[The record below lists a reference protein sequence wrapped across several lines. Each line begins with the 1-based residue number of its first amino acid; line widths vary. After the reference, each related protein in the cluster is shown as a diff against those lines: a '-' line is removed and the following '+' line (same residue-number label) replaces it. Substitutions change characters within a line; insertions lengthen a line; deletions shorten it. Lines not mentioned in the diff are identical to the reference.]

1 MPDLNSFLEAYK
13 EEHIHIRKPVALEHV
28 GALIAQ
34 ADDTIVFENIEGY
47 PEFRLVDRLFST
59 RKAQARVLGCEPEE
73 VVRCL
78 AEVLRRGPKPL
89 KEVDGGPC
97 QERVILGEDV
107 DLSILPIVTHT
118 DLDPYPYTTSFVVH
132 RDPETGQYNQMYP
145 RCGVLSR
152 NEMVASF
159 VTPTANRI
167 LAKYKA
173 AGRKMPQAIV
183 IGVHPAWE
191 LAGTYSHPHDDW
203 WEFEL
208 FETISGHVGEVTRC
222 KTIDLVVPAEASIV
236 IEGYVDPNRR
246 AQDGPSP
253 GPTMLFT
260 PYATQQPVFEV
271 TAITMSENPIY
282 RNHLMTPFTDH
293 QEMPRLFHEAII
305 YERLRALSLVVH
317 DVYFPAGGGSL
328 CCIIQV
334 EARFDGQITDALLS
348 VLSAPF
354 LNMKMAIAVDPDI
367 DIYDYRD
374 VHYALSTRVD
384 PSRDVIVI
392 PNARAFPFDPTGHP
406 VLEAGPETE
415 QTRFP
420 SVVGK
425 WAIDATKPVP
435 YRAAERRNYERAWPP
450 AWGQV
455 KLEDYL
461 DEEDRP

>member
-1 MPDLNSFLEAYK
+1 MMPDLNSFLDKYQR
-13 EEHIHIRKPVALEHV
+13 EHLHIRKPVDLAHV
-28 GALIAQ
+28 GALTAQ
-34 ADDTIVFENIEGY
+34 ADETIVFENIEGY
-47 PEFRLVDRLFST
+47 ENYRLVDLLFHN
-59 RKAQARVLGCEPEE
+59 RKAQARVLGCEPED
-73 VVRCL
+73 VVRSL
-78 AEVLRRGPKPL
+78 AEVLRRGPRPL

-97 QERVILGEDV
+97 QTHVIQDEDV
-107 DLSILPIVTHT
+107 DLAALPIVVHT

-132 RDPETGQYNQMYP
+132 RDPETGQYNQMFP
-145 RCGVLSR
+145 RCGMLSR

-167 LAKYKA
+167 LAKHKA
-173 AGRKMPQAIV
+173 AGTKMPQALV

-191 LAGTYSHPHDDW
+191 LAGTYSHPHDEW

-208 FETISGHVGEVTRC
+208 FETISGHPGEVTRC
-222 KTIDLVVPAEASIV
+222 KTIDLIVPAEACIV

-260 PYATQQPVFEV
+260 PYASQQPVFEV
-271 TAITMSENPIY
+271 TAISMSDKPIY

-305 YERLRALSLVVH
+305 YERLRALGLMVH
-317 DVYFPAGGGSL
+317 DVHFSQGGGSL

-334 EARFDGQITDALLS
+334 EARFDGQVTDALMS

-367 DIYDYRD
+367 NIYDYRD
-374 VHYALSTRVD
+374 VQYALSTRVD
-384 PSRDVIVI
+384 PSQDVIII
-392 PNARAFPFDPTGHP
+392 PNARAFPFDPSAKP
-406 VLEAGPETE
+406 VLEAGPDVE

-435 YRAAERRNYERAWPP
+435 YRTAERKNYERAWPDH
-450 AWGQV
+450 WGKV
-455 KLEDYL
+455 KLADYL
-461 DEEDRP
+461 D